1 MSIEAMKQALHT
13 LKRYAP
19 QHGNPDDM
27 SEAIIALNAAI
38 ETYKKQEPV
47 AWVNKDDLGK
57 FDMRIRTNCDY
68 YHTMPLYTT
77 PPAAQR
83 QPLTKEQI
91 GQIIEQCKITLVNYC
106 SEEKQIEFARA
117 IEVAHGIQPKEHS

>member
-1 MSIEAMKQALHT
+1 
-13 LKRYAP
+13 
-19 QHGNPDDM
+19 
-27 SEAIIALNAAI
+27 
-38 ETYKKQEPV
+38 
-47 AWVNKDDLGK
+47 
-57 FDMRIRTNCDY
+57 
-68 YHTMPLYTT
+68 MPLYTT